1 MALDDHLQQIGPFQ
15 EDMPLVKKV
24 AGQPSPRAVAA
35 VAFLFL
41 LFRLVEGERA
51 AATID
56 SRGQVTAAGG

>member
-41 LFRLVEGERA
+41 
-51 AATID
+51 
-56 SRGQVTAAGG
+56 